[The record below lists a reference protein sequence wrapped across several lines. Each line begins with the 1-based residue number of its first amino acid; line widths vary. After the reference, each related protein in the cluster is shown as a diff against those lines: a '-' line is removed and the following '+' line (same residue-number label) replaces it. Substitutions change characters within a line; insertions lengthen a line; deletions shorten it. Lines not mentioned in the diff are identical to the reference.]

1 MQENFSNSSH
11 QMIELIKRNT
21 TKLISHF
28 LIFLHFSRI
37 YQSSL
42 EKLRK
47 KERSCCRK
55 GPGKFEI
62 NAIGSLAVVRG
73 GRWVDRPIPAMVIAG
88 GEGKVVR
95 KLQCTMVHLLAC
107 SGGTGSGC
115 WSSSTDNRVRR
126 RRSTVMVALR

>member
-28 LIFLHFSRI
+28 FIFLHFSRI

-42 EKLRK
+42 EKERK
-47 KERSCCRK
+47 RKDLVAERTLESLKEMQS
-55 GPGKFEI
+55 GPWPWLEG
-62 NAIGSLAVVRG
+62 R
-73 GRWVDRPIPAMVIAG
+73 RWVDRPISATVIAG
-88 GEGKVVR
+88 GEGKVVK
-95 KLQCTMVHLLAC
+95 KLQCTMAYLLAC

-115 WSSSTDNRVRR
+115 WSSSTENRVRR